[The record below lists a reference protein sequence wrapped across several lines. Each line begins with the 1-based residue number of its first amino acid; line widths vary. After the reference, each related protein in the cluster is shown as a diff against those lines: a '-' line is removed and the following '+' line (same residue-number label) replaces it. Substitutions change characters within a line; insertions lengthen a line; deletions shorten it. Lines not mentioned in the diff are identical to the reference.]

1 MIQKVL
7 ATELATKVGKNKATP
22 YIIGGVVLASLGITY
37 FGIVRPLLCYF
48 KVLDCG
54 RNKEE
59 SEMYSLDAFNPQLAN
74 PNNTSITPDFARKLA
89 IQIEDSLG
97 YGWNPAS
104 WVNDDEEGVYG
115 AIAQAGSVFNMSLV
129 SRYYASMFNE
139 SLIGRITSKMNSS
152 ELTKVK
158 TIIRNYKK

>member
-1 MIQKVL
+1 MVQKVI
-7 ATELATKVGKNKATP
+7 ATELATKVAKNKATP
-22 YIIGGVVLASLGITY
+22 YIIGGVILVSLGLTY
-37 FGIVRPLLCYF
+37 FGIVRPLLCFF

-54 RNKEE
+54 RSKEE
-59 SEMYSLDAFNPQLAN
+59 TEMYSLDAFNPQLAN
-74 PNNTSITPDFARKLA
+74 PNNTSITPDFARTLA
-89 IQIEDSLG
+89 NQIEESLG

-115 AIAQAGSVFNMSLV
+115 AIAQAGSVANMSLV

-139 SLIGRITSKMNSS
+139 SLIGRITSKMNSE
-152 ELTKVK
+152 ELTKIK